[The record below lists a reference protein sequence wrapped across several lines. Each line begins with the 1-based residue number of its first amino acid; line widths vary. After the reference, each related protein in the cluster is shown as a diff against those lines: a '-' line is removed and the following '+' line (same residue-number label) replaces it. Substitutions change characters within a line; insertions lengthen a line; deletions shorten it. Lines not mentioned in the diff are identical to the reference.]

1 MRVVKIIVSAL
12 KIILSAF
19 LLTTLIAVAIALF
32 AWTYGSPVSRDNLRE
47 LKIASSVSGSHT
59 NVSID
64 GILKSSSLAVSSVKQ
79 HRKGHCIIVVVR
91 EALVR
96 RDNREGRF
104 HMLITV
110 PDDVDV
116 IAFENSSDVIWHR

>member
-1 MRVVKIIVSAL
+1 MRVVKIIVNTL
-12 KIILSAF
+12 KIILCAF
-19 LLTTLIAVAIALF
+19 LLTTLIVAAYALF
-32 AWTYGSPVSRDNLRE
+32 AWTYGTPTPRNLAD
-47 LKIASSVSGSHT
+47 LKITSYSSGGHM
-59 NVSID
+59 NVRID
-64 GILKSSSLAVSSVKQ
+64 GGLLSSSEAVISVKQ
-79 HRKGHCIIVVVR
+79 HRKKHCIIVVVR

-96 RDNREGRF
+96 RGNREGRF